1 MKRCLEK
8 KIVLQLPNSDIV
20 YYPHFFDLFLAD
32 RYFAIFKKTI
42 AWQQDDIKLF
52 GKVYR
57 QPRLTALYADN
68 GKPYSY
74 SNLSMR
80 PHNFTDELLQ
90 IKQKVE
96 VLSHVKFTHCLLN
109 LYRDGQDSNGWHA
122 DDEKSLG
129 KNPVIASVSL
139 GQQRSFHLKHKT
151 DTSYNH
157 KMLLAHGSLL
167 IMQGETQHFW
177 LHQVPKTKKAVG
189 ERINLTFRVIK

>member
-8 KIVLQLPNSDIV
+8 KIELQLPNSDIV
-20 YYPHFFDLFLAD
+20 YYPHFLDLLLAD
-32 RYFAIFKKTI
+32 RYFAHFRKTI

-80 PHNFTDELLQ
+80 PHDFTDDLLQ
-90 IKQKVE
+90 IKQKIE

-129 KNPVIASVSL
+129 KNPIIASVSL
-139 GQQRSFHLKHKT
+139 GQERSFHLKYKS
-151 DTSYNH
+151 DTSHNH
-157 KMLLAHGSLL
+157 KMILGHGSLL
-167 IMQGETQHFW
+167 IMQGETQHYW
-177 LHQVPKTKKAVG
+177 LHQIPKTKKVIG
-189 ERINLTFRVIK
+189 ERINLTFRIIK